1 MRLTE
6 LKGIGEKT
14 EQLMEKAGIHD
25 VMDLLFLFPRD
36 YEIFSAPCC
45 VGEIG
50 CRSFAAVRG
59 VFIQDVNERRAKK
72 LLISQSIFKDETG
85 ATIRAVWFNAPF
97 IKNTVKAGV
106 PCVLRG
112 RISRK
117 YMIPQI
123 DQPRVYTLAEYDRL
137 EGTMSPVYPLS
148 KGLTNALLTR
158 AVKQA
163 LQTEELYRIDEEE
176 FLPASVRMQYGLC
189 KRSIAVRDLHF
200 PSDRESFIRAQK
212 RMSFEEIFLFIYL
225 MKRNGTKHLS
235 ETELMISRNPQ
246 TDAFLDSL
254 PYELTQAQKKVLREI
269 EADMSGGYCMNRLIQ
284 GDVGSGKTIVALAAL
299 MNAAFAGYQGAFMAP
314 TEVLAEQHYE
324 TVSRLFRDSKIPLHV
339 SLLTGS
345 MTALEKKAV
354 YNALEDG
361 KIDILIGTHALI
373 QEKVRFKNL
382 ALAITDE
389 QHRFGIRQREA
400 LAEKGG
406 GSMPHMIVMSATPI
420 PRTLALI
427 LYGDMDVSVIDQV
440 PANRLPIKNAVV
452 DDSYHENAYRF
463 ITNQVK
469 AGHQAYIICPLVEYS
484 EGIEA
489 ANVEDYTEMLRD
501 ILDPSIRIGKLT
513 GPMSAAKKNEIMG
526 KFSRGEIDVLVS
538 TTVIEV
544 GVDVPNATVMMV
556 EDANRFGL
564 AALHQ
569 LRGRV
574 GRGKDQ
580 SYCIFVSGSRSEEA
594 VNRLQIL
601 NQSNNGFEIAAK
613 DLELRGPGE
622 LMGIRQSGALAFTS
636 FDIYR
641 DGELASLAAE
651 AADNIL
657 KGTVPLTDRE
667 RSALEE
673 KCTDPKNTIL
683 L

>member
-1 MRLTE
+1 
-6 LKGIGEKT
+6 
-14 EQLMEKAGIHD
+14 
-25 VMDLLFLFPRD
+25 
-36 YEIFSAPCC
+36 
-45 VGEIG
+45 
-50 CRSFAAVRG
+50 
-59 VFIQDVNERRAKK
+59 
-72 LLISQSIFKDETG
+72 
-85 ATIRAVWFNAPF
+85 
-97 IKNTVKAGV
+97 
-106 PCVLRG
+106 
-112 RISRK
+112 
-117 YMIPQI
+117 
-123 DQPRVYTLAEYDRL
+123 
-137 EGTMSPVYPLS
+137 
-148 KGLTNALLTR
+148 
-158 AVKQA
+158 
-163 LQTEELYRIDEEE
+163 
-176 FLPASVRMQYGLC
+176 MQYGLC

-235 ETELMISRNPQ
+235 ETELMISRNPL

-361 KIDILIGTHALI
+361 KIDILIGNHALI

-452 DDSYHENAYRF
+452 DESSHENAYRF

>member
-14 EQLMEKAGIHD
+14 EQLMEKAGIRD

-36 YEIFSAPCC
+36 YEIFSEPCAI
-45 VGEIG
+45 GEIG

-59 VFIQDVNERRAKK
+59 VFLQDISERRVKK
-72 LLISQSIFKDETG
+72 LLISQSIFKDEAG
-85 ATIRAVWFNAPF
+85 ASVRVVWFNAPF
-97 IKNTVKAGV
+97 IKNTVREGV

-117 YMIPQI
+117 YMVPQI
-123 DQPRVYTLAEYDRL
+123 DQPRVYSLAEYDRL

-163 LQTEELYRIDEEE
+163 LLTEELFRIDEEE
-176 FLPASVRMQYGLC
+176 FLPESVRKEYGLC
-189 KRSIAVRDLHF
+189 RRSVAVRDLHF
-200 PSDRESFIRAQK
+200 PPDREAFLRARR

-225 MKRNGTKHLS
+225 MKRNGTHRTDKTDL
-235 ETELMISRNPQ
+235 LIRRDPR
-246 TDAFLDSL
+246 TDAFLGSL

-269 EADMSGGYCMNRLIQ
+269 EADMSGGYSMNRLVQ
-284 GDVGSGKTIVALAAL
+284 GDVGSGKTIVALASL
-299 MNAAFAGYQGAFMAP
+299 MDTAFAGYQGAFMAP

-324 TVSRLFRDSKIPLHV
+324 TVSRLFREHQVPLNAA
-339 SLLTGS
+339 LLTGS
-345 MTALEKKAV
+345 MTALEKRSV

-373 QEKVRFKNL
+373 QEKVKFKHL

-452 DDSYHENAYRF
+452 DDSYHDNAYRF

-513 GPMSAAKKNEIMG
+513 GPMSTAKKNEIMG

-580 SYCIFVSGSRSEEA
+580 SYCIFVSNNRSEEA

-622 LMGIRQSGALAFTS
+622 LMGIRQSGALAFAT
-636 FDIYR
+636 FDIYQ

-651 AADNIL
+651 AADNVL
-657 KGTVPLTDRE
+657 KGTIRLSDKE
-667 RSALEE
+667 RRCLEA
-673 KCTDPKNTIL
+673 KCSDPKNTIL

>member
-1 MRLTE
+1 
-6 LKGIGEKT
+6 
-14 EQLMEKAGIHD
+14 
-25 VMDLLFLFPRD
+25 
-36 YEIFSAPCC
+36 
-45 VGEIG
+45 
-50 CRSFAAVRG
+50 
-59 VFIQDVNERRAKK
+59 
-72 LLISQSIFKDETG
+72 
-85 ATIRAVWFNAPF
+85 
-97 IKNTVKAGV
+97 
-106 PCVLRG
+106 
-112 RISRK
+112 
-117 YMIPQI
+117 
-123 DQPRVYTLAEYDRL
+123 
-137 EGTMSPVYPLS
+137 
-148 KGLTNALLTR
+148 
-158 AVKQA
+158 
-163 LQTEELYRIDEEE
+163 
-176 FLPASVRMQYGLC
+176 
-189 KRSIAVRDLHF
+189 
-200 PSDRESFIRAQK
+200 
-212 RMSFEEIFLFIYL
+212 
-225 MKRNGTKHLS
+225 
-235 ETELMISRNPQ
+235 
-246 TDAFLDSL
+246 
-254 PYELTQAQKKVLREI
+254 
-269 EADMSGGYCMNRLIQ
+269 
-284 GDVGSGKTIVALAAL
+284 
-299 MNAAFAGYQGAFMAP
+299 
-314 TEVLAEQHYE
+314 
-324 TVSRLFRDSKIPLHV
+324 
-339 SLLTGS
+339 
-345 MTALEKKAV
+345 
-354 YNALEDG
+354 
-361 KIDILIGTHALI
+361 
-373 QEKVRFKNL
+373 
-382 ALAITDE
+382 
-389 QHRFGIRQREA
+389 
-400 LAEKGG
+400 
-406 GSMPHMIVMSATPI
+406 MPHMIVMSATPI

-657 KGTVPLTDRE
+657 KGTVPLTDKE
-667 RSALEE
+667 RFALEE